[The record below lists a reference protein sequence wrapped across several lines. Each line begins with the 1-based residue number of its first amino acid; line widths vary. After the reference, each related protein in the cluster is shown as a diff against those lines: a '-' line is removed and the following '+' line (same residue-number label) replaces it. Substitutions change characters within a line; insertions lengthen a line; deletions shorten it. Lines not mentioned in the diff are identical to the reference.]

1 MKKFSQIGIVILTI
15 ILCACVFPLYLI
27 RKDANVDSRLDVIY
41 EFSEIGGV
49 IEQSFIAQT
58 GYLSELAFDIAFSD
72 GKPESGALVV
82 QIKEVD
88 NDNKLI
94 AEEIIPIQNVN
105 DSAFSYVDIHK
116 WLKKDTL
123 YSYTIM
129 PQEGTDLKFKVAYTS
144 DEDSAKGNQ
153 TLYVDNTPISGQA
166 VTRYVYGFPLN
177 AKNVICLWGF
187 ICLVGFMLL
196 ETVAQKGFMQENK
209 FCRKV
214 EGILE
219 KWQVPILVLEL
230 IVVILMLVR
239 ISRNEAVHWDEAY
252 TWKMVTENDFLQMLK
267 ATAADVHP
275 PLYYALVMLSMRIF
289 GQSIF
294 VAKLV
299 SVAGTAA
306 TGILGM
312 TLVRKRWGIKTAI
325 PFILVAGLAPQL
337 VYYSV
342 DVRMYSWLSFFVIAA
357 GVFAYEIMHSGK
369 WYWWLLF
376 TFVSLCGVY
385 TQYFAVI
392 PLALIYAF
400 LLIWILICD
409 KKQLKKW
416 FLCCVATVLG
426 YMPWLS
432 VVITTLQRDATE
444 AKGEGIELQ
453 VRELCEW
460 AFGNNIKFSEYL
472 PAIVFAV
479 SIVLFIV
486 EYRKFSKKERSFLV
500 LSGTMFFLSLGAC
513 ALLMAKINHFW
524 TNRYLVDT
532 LLYLWLFILII
543 LARKSLFTW
552 AVGMVWLSI
561 MVLSSYT
568 VMRAT
573 EFNTIPWI
581 NHTKEVLAQVQDED
595 KIIYTFPTYDVI
607 YEYYVPNAEF
617 IWYEDVDFESW
628 DKEEFYV
635 ISWGANDFPYLYYEE
650 GFLRKE
656 ILAEM
661 RLEEGATAELWKIRI
676 NK

>member
-1 MKKFSQIGIVILTI
+1 MKKISQTGIVILTI
-15 ILCACVFPLYLI
+15 LLCACVFPLRLI
-27 RKDANVDSRLDVIY
+27 RKDVNVDSRLDLIY
-41 EFSEIGGV
+41 EFSEIGGMM
-49 IEQSFIAQT
+49 EQSFIAQT
-58 GYLSELAFDIAFSD
+58 DYLSKLAFDITFPD

-105 DSAFSYVDIHK
+105 DSAFSYVDIQK

-123 YSYTIM
+123 YSYTVM
-129 PQEGTDLKFKVAYTS
+129 PQEETNLKFKVAYTS

-153 TLYVDNTPISGQA
+153 ALYIDNTPVSGQA
-166 VTRYVYGFPLN
+166 VTRYVYRFPLN
-177 AKNVICLWGF
+177 IKNVICLWGF
-187 ICLVGFMLL
+187 FCLVGFMFL
-196 ETVAQKGFMQENK
+196 ETLSQKGIMQENK

-219 KWQVPILVLEL
+219 KWQVPILALEL
-230 IVVILMLVR
+230 IGVILMLVR

-252 TWKMVTENDFLQMLK
+252 TWQMVTENNFLQMLK

-275 PLYYALVMLSMRIF
+275 PLYYALVMLGMRIF

-299 SVAGTAA
+299 SVAGTLA

-325 PFILVAGLAPQL
+325 PFVLVTGLATQL

-357 GVFAYEIMHSGK
+357 GLFAYEIMHSAK

-400 LLIWILICD
+400 LLIWILVCD

-416 FLCCVATVLG
+416 LLCCVATVVG

-432 VVITTLQRDATE
+432 VVITTLQRDATVNKE
-444 AKGEGIELQ
+444 KGIDFQ
-453 VRELCEW
+453 VRKLCEW

-479 SIVLFIV
+479 SVVLFIV
-486 EYRKFSKKERSFLV
+486 EYRKFSKKERSFLI
-500 LSGTMFFLSLGAC
+500 LSGTMFFLSFGAC
-513 ALLMAKINHFW
+513 ALLMTKINHFW

-532 LLYLWLFILII
+532 LLYLWLFILIV

-552 AVGMVWLSI
+552 AVGMVWLGV

-568 VMRAT
+568 VMQAT

-595 KIIYTFPTYDVI
+595 KIVYTFPTYDVI

-617 IWYEDVDFESW
+617 IWYEDMDFESW

-635 ISWGANDFPYLYYEE
+635 ISWGANDFPHSYYEE

-656 ILAEM
+656 ILAGI
-661 RLEEGATAELWKIRI
+661 RLEEGATAELWKIQI